1 VLLNLIYQEKLTQL
15 VTNYMEIKFDYRFD
29 TEGFFTEEK
38 KAALEKAADIWSN
51 SLQDDFAEVS
61 PGIEFTIQN
70 PQTGTTETIVLEET
84 VDDLIIF
91 VGAASEPFNGVATEI
106 DNSFAQ
112 AQYHGNDA
120 QGDIFQRRISSDFR
134 GSGAITDFEPW
145 VGTIS
150 FTANPDREWDF
161 NFSNSDPNKLD
172 FISVAL
178 QQIGRVLGVGTA
190 PIFDVLAAEG
200 SFAGVNAI
208 EANDGNPIPL
218 EDSLNYLAAEFTG
231 ESLLLDSEIL
241 SERRSLSALDLAILA
256 DIGYQIQG
264 YTKQGLIPE
273 ISTAEG
279 ELILGTI
286 VDDTL
291 YGEDGDDSVE
301 GNAGLDIISGGEGND
316 SLLGGIGQ
324 DTIQGDLGNDTIFG
338 ESGSDFITGNEGDDL
353 LDGEIGYDTIR
364 GGDGNDT
371 ISGGVGGDLLFGN
384 SGEDLL
390 QGDNYNDSL
399 RGGDDSDTLL
409 GQTGDDALEGGQ
421 GDDTLVGDEGK
432 DRFEFGYN
440 SGNDL
445 IEDFIVGED
454 KIVVSAR
461 YDFATDTYDIN
472 NESEVFAN
480 LTSGSSVSELT
491 IRSNNLITINHNE
504 PLTVEDFE
512 IYFPFQAQ
520 ITPTNS
526 GFIIQLNEEFNPNTL
541 NLYQGSDPKINVP
554 DLRLVQNS
562 TGEAI
567 SGSLIPSF
575 DNRSLRFVKADGLLA
590 PGDYTLTLFGRGDS
604 FISSS
609 GKILDGDFDGIERE
623 NLITEFTV
631 ETVEERVLSFNDF
644 SRGAGQPVNLPAN
657 QEGIDI
663 TLDDGADVTQVDFT
677 LTYDADILTIEDIL
691 VNPELENDWTLT
703 TKDLTNPGT
712 AIISLSGTTPLASGE
727 IDLVQLQAL
736 VPETASY
743 NDSAILALESVSLNE
758 GEIAIVGDTIFQ
770 EVAYLGDANGDRN
783 YTNLDSYYISR
794 LATGINDGLVDFNRT
809 NPQVIADINAD
820 GVISAFDSYLVA
832 QKVQGATVD
841 LIPEIPE

>member
-1 VLLNLIYQEKLTQL
+1 
-15 VTNYMEIKFDYRFD
+15 MEIKFDYRFD

-38 KAALEKAADIWSN
+38 KVALEKAADIWSN

-70 PQTGTTETIVLEET
+70 PQTGAIETIVLEET

-91 VGAASEPFNGVATEI
+91 VGAASEPFNGVTTEI
-106 DNSFAQ
+106 DNSLAQ

-134 GSGAITDFEPW
+134 ASGAVTDFEPW

-161 NFSNSDPNKLD
+161 SFDNSDPDKLD

-178 QQIGRVLGVGTA
+178 QQIGRILGVGTA

-200 SFAGVNAI
+200 AFAGVNAI
-208 EANDGNPIPL
+208 ETNDGNPIPL

-241 SERRSLSALDLAILA
+241 AGRRSLSALDLAILA

-264 YTKQGLIPE
+264 YTKQGSTPE

-286 VDDTL
+286 IDDTL
-291 YGEDGDDSVE
+291 YGEDGDDSLE
-301 GNAGLDIISGGEGND
+301 GNAGFDI
-316 SLLGGIGQ
+316 LLGGDGNDTVLGGTEQ
-324 DTIQGDLGNDTIFG
+324 DTIQGDLGNDSLLG
-338 ESGSDFITGNEGDDL
+338 ESGSDFLIGGEGDDIIEG
-353 LDGEIGYDTIR
+353 DIGYDTIR
-364 GGDGNDT
+364 GSDGNDT
-371 ISGGVGGDLLFGN
+371 ILGGEGGDLLFGN
-384 SGEDLL
+384 SNEDLL
-390 QGDNYNDSL
+390 EGGVDNDTL
-399 RGGDDSDTLL
+399 RGGYGSDTLL
-409 GQTGDDALEGGQ
+409 GQAGDDELEGGR
-421 GDDTLVGDEGK
+421 GDDTLIGDEGS

-440 SGNDL
+440 PGNDL

-472 NESEVFAN
+472 DESEVFAN
-480 LTSGSSVSELT
+480 LTSNGSVSELT
-491 IRSNNLITINHNE
+491 LGNNSLITINHDE

-526 GFIIQLNEEFNPNTL
+526 GFIIQFNQEFNPDTL
-541 NLYQGSDPKINVP
+541 NLYQGGNSELNFP
-554 DLRLVQNS
+554 DLRFVHNS
-562 TGEAI
+562 TGEVI

-575 DNRSLRFVKADGLLA
+575 DNRSLRFVKADGILA
-590 PGDYTLTLFGRGDS
+590 PGDYSLTLFSRGDS
-604 FISSS
+604 FVSST
-609 GKILDGDFDGIERE
+609 GELLDGDFDGIERD
-623 NLITEFTV
+623 NFIDGFEFTV
-631 ETVEERVLSFNDF
+631 QTSEQRVLSLDDF
-644 SRGAGQPVNLPAN
+644 SRGMGQPVNLPAN
-657 QEGIDI
+657 EEGIDI
-663 TLDDGADVTQVDFT
+663 TLNDGTAVTRVDFT

-691 VNPELENDWTLT
+691 VDPELENDWTLT

-727 IDLVQLQAL
+727 IDLVQLQAI
-736 VPETASY
+736 VPETATYS
-743 NDSAILALESVSLNE
+743 DSAILTLESVSLNN
-758 GEIAIVGDTIFQ
+758 GEIAVVGDTIFQ

-794 LATGINDGLVDFNRT
+794 LATGINDGLIDFNRT
-809 NPQVIADINAD
+809 NPQMIADINGD
-820 GVISAFDSYLVA
+820 GIISAFDSYLVA

-841 LIPEIPE
+841 FIPEIPE